1 MYKHLSLIC
10 AYLLINCFTAFSQKS
25 GNSPSQKLYAQFK
38 KETKNLK
45 NDTNKVLIYLRYAQQ
60 LESFSPDTV
69 VAITQTAR
77 KLSYKLNYPRGIER
91 SFLQEGAHSES
102 KNNYPLA
109 IRFYKDAIKIAE
121 THKLYAD
128 VYAIYNSALNAYYY
142 QADYVN
148 AMDIA
153 QKGLSLAEQLGDK
166 ENQGHFDNQAGFI
179 YLKQEKADAGIK
191 YYTRYLA
198 LANEMHSRM
207 MIADASNG
215 IADGYL
221 LKNEYQTAL
230 KYFFTALGIYDKM
243 NDREPLDRQRM
254 VFRPDRV
261 PYTLF
266 KISTAYKQAGNY
278 KLALRYALAVFAPH
292 SKKGNIFNNYDL
304 ASYYINTGDVYSS
317 LKDYKEAGLY
327 LNKGLSLAKSILH
340 REDIRDAY
348 RGISRNFAL
357 QHRYDSAYH
366 YQLVFTGL
374 KDSIINEK
382 VSREIN
388 KLEVE
393 RRDKEIVVLNQR
405 QRLKETETS
414 RQNLIRNVIIGFVT
428 FIAVVLIMLLYMQGG
443 IKQQKLNFEK
453 QLAVQT
459 ERQRISSDMHD
470 DIGTGLST
478 MLIYVNMLRLKLAE
492 SRDAP
497 NIDRIAVLGTELVEQ
512 MKEIVWSLNP
522 GNDRLDNLLLFI
534 RQYFVLLFEPLA
546 YQTNIIYPI
555 TISEIQI
562 DNELRRNIFLCVKE
576 LLNNIIKHAN
586 ATCVELKVQIERDT
600 LLIGIKDNGKG
611 FLSDAGSK
619 TGNGLKNIRLRM
631 NAVKGKFS
639 IQSSKGT
646 IVKLE
651 IHLPNYPNR

>member
-1 MYKHLSLIC
+1 MYKHLFLIC
-10 AYLLINCFTAFSQKS
+10 AYLLVTCLASFSQRRIV
-25 GNSPSQKLYAQFK
+25 NPSQKTYAQFK

-45 NDTNKVLIYLRYAQQ
+45 NDTNKVLIYLKYAQQ
-60 LESFSPDTV
+60 LEAFSPDTV
-69 VAITQTAR
+69 VVITQAAR
-77 KLSYKLNYPRGIER
+77 KLSYKLNYYRGIAL
-91 SFLQEGAHSES
+91 SFLQDGAHAESE
-102 KNNYPLA
+102 KNYPLA

-121 THKLYAD
+121 THKLYTD

-142 QADYVN
+142 QADYAN

-198 LANEMHSRM
+198 LANEMHNRM
-207 MIADASNG
+207 MVADASNG

-221 LKNEYQTAL
+221 LKKDHQTAL
-230 KYFFTALGIYDKM
+230 KYFFKALGIYNKM
-243 NDREPLDRQRM
+243 NEMEPLDRQRM

-304 ASYYINTGDVYSS
+304 ASYYINTGDIYSS
-317 LKDYKEAGLY
+317 LKDYKQAGLY
-327 LNKGLSLAKSILH
+327 LNKGLLLAKSILH
-340 REDIRDAY
+340 HEDIRDAY
-348 RGISRNFAL
+348 RAISKNFAL

-382 VSREIN
+382 VNREIN

-393 RRDKEIVVLNQR
+393 RRDKEIVLLNQ
-405 QRLKETETS
+405 QQKLKETETA
-414 RQNLIRNVIIGFVT
+414 RQSLIRNVIIGFVT
-428 FIAVVLIMLLYMQGG
+428 FVACILILLLYMQGG

-478 MLIYVNMLRLKLAE
+478 MLIYVNMLKLKLAD
-492 SRDAP
+492 SRDGP
-497 NIDRIAVLGTELVEQ
+497 NIDRIAALGTELVEQ
-512 MKEIVWSLNP
+512 LKEIVWSLNP

-546 YQTNIIYPI
+546 YQTNIIYPL
-555 TISEIQI
+555 TIPEIEI

-576 LLNNIIKHAN
+576 LLNNIIKHAD
-586 ATCVELKVQIERDT
+586 ASCVELNVHIDRKT
-600 LLIGIKDNGKG
+600 LLIRVKDNGKG
-611 FLSDAGSK
+611 FIPDTGTK
-619 TGNGLKNIRLRM
+619 TGNGLKNIRQRM

-646 IVKLE
+646 VVKLE

>member
-1 MYKHLSLIC
+1 MYKHLFLAC
-10 AYLLINCFTAFSQKS
+10 AYLLTNFAAAFSQK
-25 GNSPSQKLYAQFK
+25 GGDNPSQKIYHEFK
-38 KETKNLK
+38 RESKNLK
-45 NDTNKVLIYLRYAQQ
+45 DDTNKVLTYLKYAGQ
-60 LESFSPDTV
+60 LENFSPDTV
-69 VAITQTAR
+69 EAITRTAL
-77 KLSYKLNYPRGIER
+77 KLSDKLNYQRGIALSLFQDGVHAET
-91 SFLQEGAHSES
+91 E
-102 KNNYPLA
+102 KNYPA
-109 IRFYKDAIKIAE
+109 AVRFYKEALKIAE
-121 THKLYAD
+121 PHKLYGD
-128 VYAIYNSALNAYYY
+128 VYLIYNSALNAYYY
-142 QADYVN
+142 QADYAN

-166 ENQGHFDNQAGFI
+166 ENQAHYDNQAGFI
-179 YLKQEKADAGIK
+179 YLKQEKADDGIK

-198 LANEMHSRM
+198 LANELHNRM

-221 LKNEYQTAL
+221 LKNDYQTAL
-230 KYFFTALGIYDKM
+230 RYSFNALRIYEKM
-243 NDREPLDRQRM
+243 NDRERLDRQRM
-254 VFRPDRV
+254 AFRLDRV

-278 KLALRYALAVFAPH
+278 KLALQYALAIFAPH
-292 SKKGNIFNNYDL
+292 GKKRNIFNNYDL
-304 ASYYINTGDVYSS
+304 ASYYINTGDIYSL
-317 LKDYKEAGLY
+317 LKDYTQAGLY
-327 LNKGLSLAKSILH
+327 LNKGLLLAKSILH

-348 RGISRNFAL
+348 QGISKNFAL

-366 YQLVFTGL
+366 YQALFTGL

-393 RRDKEIVVLNQR
+393 RRDKEIILLNQ
-405 QRLKETETS
+405 QQKLKATETA
-414 RQNLIRNVIIGFVT
+414 RQSLVRNVIIGFVT
-428 FIAVVLIMLLYMQGG
+428 FIAVILILLLYMQGG

-478 MLIYVNMLRLKLAE
+478 MLIYVNMLKLKLAD
-492 SRDAP
+492 SGNAQ
-497 NIDRIAVLGTELVEQ
+497 NIERIAALGTELVEQ
-512 MKEIVWSLNP
+512 LKEIVWSLNP

-546 YQTNIIYPI
+546 HQTKIIYPSVI
-555 TISEIQI
+555 PEIEI

-576 LLNNIIKHAN
+576 VLNNVIKHAD
-586 ATCVELKVQIERDT
+586 ATCVELAVQVGRNM
-600 LLIGIKDNGKG
+600 LLIQVKDNGKG
-611 FLSDAGSK
+611 FVPDNGNS
-619 TGNGLKNIRLRM
+619 TGNGLKNIRQRM
-631 NAVKGKFS
+631 NAVKGKFN

-646 IVKLE
+646 LVKLE
-651 IHLPNYPNR
+651 VRLPNYPNR

>member
-1 MYKHLSLIC
+1 MYKHLFLIC
-10 AYLLINCFTAFSQKS
+10 AYLLVTCLASFSQRRIV
-25 GNSPSQKLYAQFK
+25 NLSQKTYTEFK
-38 KETKNLK
+38 KESKNLK
-45 NDTNKVLIYLRYAQQ
+45 NDTNKVLIYLKYAQQ
-60 LESFSPDTV
+60 LEGFSPDTV
-69 VAITQTAR
+69 VAITKTAR
-77 KLSYKLNYPRGIER
+77 TLSYKLNYPRGVER
-91 SFLQEGAHSES
+91 SFLQDGAHAESE
-102 KNNYPLA
+102 KNYPLA

-142 QADYVN
+142 QADYAN

-198 LANEMHSRM
+198 LANEMHNRM
-207 MIADASNG
+207 MVADASNG

-221 LKNEYQTAL
+221 LKNDYQTAL
-230 KYFFTALGIYDKM
+230 KYFFTAFGIYDKM
-243 NDREPLDRQRM
+243 NEMEPLDRQRM

-304 ASYYINTGDVYSS
+304 ASYYINAGDIYSS
-317 LKDYKEAGLY
+317 LKDYKQAGLY
-327 LNKGLSLAKSILH
+327 LNKGLLLAKSILH
-340 REDIRDAY
+340 YEDIRDAY
-348 RGISRNFAL
+348 RGISKNFAL
-357 QHRYDSAYH
+357 QHQYDSAYH

-382 VSREIN
+382 VNREIN

-393 RRDKEIVVLNQR
+393 RRDKEIVLLNER
-405 QRLKETETS
+405 QKLKETETA
-414 RQNLIRNVIIGFVT
+414 RQSLIRNVIIGFVT
-428 FIAVVLIMLLYMQGG
+428 FVACILILLLYIQGG

-478 MLIYVNMLRLKLAE
+478 MLIYVNMLKLKLAD
-492 SRDAP
+492 SRDGP
-497 NIDRIAVLGTELVEQ
+497 NIDRIAALGTELVEQ
-512 MKEIVWSLNP
+512 LKEIVWSLNP

-546 YQTNIIYPI
+546 YQTNIIYPL
-555 TISEIQI
+555 TIPEIEI

-576 LLNNIIKHAN
+576 LLNNIIKHAD
-586 ATCVELKVQIERDT
+586 ASCVELNVHIDRKT
-600 LLIGIKDNGKG
+600 LLIRVKDNGKG
-611 FLSDAGSK
+611 FIPDTGPK
-619 TGNGLKNIRLRM
+619 TGNGLKNIRQRM

-646 IVKLE
+646 VIKLE